1 MGTARRRRDPD
12 NKKNMPLLS
21 LAIWLPIVSGVLLLA
36 FGRDDRADAVRWGA
50 LIASV
55 VSFAVTIPLVT
66 GFNTG
71 TAALQFVERHRWI
84 ERFASYYLLG
94 VDGLSVWFVLLT
106 AFITVIVVVSAW
118 QVITERVNQYMGA
131 FLVLS
136 GLLVGVFCAMD
147 GLLFYVFFEAT
158 LIPMYLI
165 IGVWGGPRRV
175 YAAFKFFLYTLA
187 GSLLMLVALIYL
199 YYKSGGSFDIL
210 VWQRLPLTLHAQ
222 VLLFFAF
229 FFAFAVKVPMW
240 PVHTWLPDAHV
251 EAPTGGSVVLAAI
264 MLKLGAYGFIR
275 FSLPIVPDASHKWAW
290 FMVALSL
297 IAVVYIGLVALV
309 QSDMK
314 KLVAYSSIAHMGFV
328 TLGFFMFDERGM
340 GSELTTSGAIVQMI
354 SHGFVSGAMFLCIG
368 VLYDRVHSR
377 DIAAYGGVAN
387 TMPKFAA
394 LAMVFAMANCGL
406 PGTAGFVGEWMVIL
420 GTVAK
425 GKFWI
430 AAIAAS
436 TMIWGAAYT
445 LWMIRR
451 VYFGAIANE
460 NVRALK
466 DVNAREFAMLGVIA
480 AAVIAMGVY
489 PKPFTDV
496 MHVSVT
502 QLLRQTA
509 ISKAGL

>member
-1 MGTARRRRDPD
+1 LGTARRRREPD
-12 NKKNMPLLS
+12 NNKNMPLLS

-36 FGRDDRADAVRWGA
+36 FGRDERADAVRWGA
-50 LIASV
+50 LVASL

-84 ERFASYYLLG
+84 DRFASYYLLG

-106 AFITVIVVVSAW
+106 AFITVIVVISAW

-210 VWQRLPLTLHAQ
+210 VWQRLPLTLDAQ
-222 VLLFFAF
+222 GLLFFAF

-328 TLGFFMFDERGM
+328 TLGFFMFN
-340 GSELTTSGAIVQMI
+340 ELTTSGAIVQMI

-420 GTVAK
+420 GTIAK

-451 VYFGAIANE
+451 VYFGAVANE

-466 DVNAREFAMLGVIA
+466 DVNTREFAMLGVIA